1 MKCMLQTFE
10 EMCDDESICNYC
22 SHTEYGEYKSDVT
35 SNGYWSC
42 EGSWCKDAYEEY
54 LDENETT
61 ENIIKYA
68 SVIKLTNKEEFNGN
82 TTKI

>member
-1 MKCMLQTFE
+1 MLQTFE

-22 SHTEYGEYKSDVT
+22 SHTEYGEYKSGVT
-35 SNGYWSC
+35 PNGYWSC

-54 LDENETT
+54 LDENGTT
-61 ENIIKYA
+61 ENIVKYA
-68 SVIKLTNKEEFNGN
+68 SVVKLTNKEDFNGN